1 MEVKQTAATVTIFQN
16 MYSDHFNADIV
27 YICNQKHKYYLYIE
41 AIPTLKGIFVSF
53 YDFKF

>member
-41 AIPTLKGIFVSF
+41 AIPTLKGICFLL
-53 YDFKF
+53 